1 MSYYI
6 KAEDRNTKKRVRITS
21 DMEKE
26 YALLW
31 TASPSMKKM
40 YRYFRVV
47 ENKAK

>member
-6 KAEDRNTKKRVRITS
+6 KAEDRNTKKRIRITS

-26 YALLW
+26 HALLW
-31 TASPSMKKM
+31 KAAPHLKKM

-47 ENKAK
+47 ENKE